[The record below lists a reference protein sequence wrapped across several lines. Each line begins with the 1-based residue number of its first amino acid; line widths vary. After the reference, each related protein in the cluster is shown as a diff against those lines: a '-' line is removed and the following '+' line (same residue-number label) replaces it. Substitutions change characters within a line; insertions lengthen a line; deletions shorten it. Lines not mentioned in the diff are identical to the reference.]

1 MTSSAGNSPPEGL
14 FFRGVG
20 VTLAE
25 FSPNQKWWERHE
37 KAEGYLAT
45 LIDVFRRN
53 RLKPVSRPVALK
65 SFVSILRRRR
75 RRCRVYSIVPLFFS
89 SVLLRV
95 SLRFL
100 SSRLVSC
107 RPVSRRVAKRSN
119 DDRPCSVLSRI
130 ERASCRVMSARA
142 IDRPIGR
149 SNQRIAEPTEGPT
162 NETRYVQAS
171 SQQRANERRPARER
185 AKGRLVVSFS
195 FARSRGVRYRLGEPI
210 PFDGQV

>member
-1 MTSSAGNSPPEGL
+1 MLETHPPKGFFSRGGCHPCRVLAESEVVGEARKGRRIPGNPHRRFPSEQAKTGKQAGSPQIVRLDPSSSSASL
-14 FFRGVG
+14 
-20 VTLAE
+20 
-25 FSPNQKWWERHE
+25 
-37 KAEGYLAT
+37 
-45 LIDVFRRN
+45 
-53 RLKPVSRPVALK
+53 SR
-65 SFVSILRRRR
+65 
-75 RRCRVYSIVPLFFS
+75 SIVPLFFS
-89 SVLLRV
+89 FVLLRV
-95 SLRFL
+95 SSRFL
-100 SSRLVSC
+100 SSRPVSC
-107 RPVSRRVAKRSN
+107 RPVSRRAAKRSN

-130 ERASCRVMSARA
+130 ERASCRVTSARA

-149 SNQRIAEPTEGPT
+149 SNQRVAEPTEGPT

>member
-1 MTSSAGNSPPEGL
+1 MTSSAGNSPPEG
-14 FFRGVG
+14 FFSRGGCHPCRV
-20 VTLAE
+20 LAE
-25 FSPNQKWWERHE
+25 SEVVGEARKGRRIPGNPHRRFPSEQAKTGKQAGSPQ
-37 KAEGYLAT
+37 
-45 LIDVFRRN
+45 IV
-53 RLKPVSRPVALK
+53 RLDPSSSSASLSR
-65 SFVSILRRRR
+65 
-75 RRCRVYSIVPLFFS
+75 SIVPLFFS
-89 SVLLRV
+89 FVLLRV
-95 SLRFL
+95 SSRFL
-100 SSRLVSC
+100 SSRPVSC
-107 RPVSRRVAKRSN
+107 RPVSRRAAKRSN

-130 ERASCRVMSARA
+130 ERASCRVTSARA

>member
-1 MTSSAGNSPPEGL
+1 MTSSAGNSPPEG
-14 FFRGVG
+14 FFSRGGCHPCRV
-20 VTLAE
+20 LAE
-25 FSPNQKWWERHE
+25 SEVVGEARKGRRIPGNPHRRFPSEQAKTGKQAGSPQ
-37 KAEGYLAT
+37 
-45 LIDVFRRN
+45 IV
-53 RLKPVSRPVALK
+53 RLDPSSSSASLSR
-65 SFVSILRRRR
+65 
-75 RRCRVYSIVPLFFS
+75 SIVPLFFS
-89 SVLLRV
+89 FVLLRV
-95 SLRFL
+95 SSRFL
-100 SSRLVSC
+100 SSRPVSC
-107 RPVSRRVAKRSN
+107 RPVSRRAAKRSN
-119 DDRPCSVLSRI
+119 DGRPCSVLSRI
-130 ERASCRVMSARA
+130 ERASCRVTSARA

>member
-1 MTSSAGNSPPEGL
+1 MLETHPPKGFFSRGGCHPCRVLAESEVVGEARKGRRIPGNPHRRFPSEQAKTGKQAGSPQIVRLDPSSSSASL
-14 FFRGVG
+14 
-20 VTLAE
+20 
-25 FSPNQKWWERHE
+25 
-37 KAEGYLAT
+37 
-45 LIDVFRRN
+45 
-53 RLKPVSRPVALK
+53 SR
-65 SFVSILRRRR
+65 
-75 RRCRVYSIVPLFFS
+75 SIVPLFFS
-89 SVLLRV
+89 FVLLRV
-95 SLRFL
+95 SSRFL
-100 SSRLVSC
+100 SSRPVSC
-107 RPVSRRVAKRSN
+107 RPVSRRAAKRSN

-130 ERASCRVMSARA
+130 ERASCRVTSARA